1 VGDEERGHHGAQGR
15 RPAGVALREGRRRKL
30 ILSRIWHHDL
40 AWSFRRSPVTIAA
53 ATLTL
58 LCVAAALLSP
68 WIAPQD
74 PFDSAALDL
83 NAAFKPPAWV
93 QGGEASYLLGTDN
106 QGRDILSTIMHG
118 ARISL
123 GVGLASVFLALLI
136 GVTLGLLS
144 GYLGGR
150 LDAFIMRVA
159 DVQLSFPAILIAL
172 LIDGVARVALPAE
185 RHDEI
190 AIPVLVLAI
199 GLAGWV
205 HYART
210 VRGSTM
216 VEKGKEYV
224 QAARVIGRRPLAIM
238 LSHVLP
244 NVMGPVLVLA
254 TINIATAIITE
265 ATLSFLGVGVP
276 ATRPSLGTLI
286 RVGNEFLYSGEW
298 WITVFPGAA
307 LVILVLSV
315 NLLGDWLR
323 DALNPKLR

>member
-1 VGDEERGHHGAQGR
+1 ML
-15 RPAGVALREGRRRKL
+15 LRTV
-30 ILSRIWHHDL
+30 WQHDL
-40 AWSFRRSPVTIAA
+40 AWSFRRSPVTI
-53 ATLTL
+53 
-58 LCVAAALLSP
+58 VAAALTVVCVGAALLAP
-68 WIAPQD
+68 WVSPQD
-74 PFDSAALDL
+74 PFNMAGL
-83 NAAFKPPAWV
+83 NLNEAFTPPAWDEKGLG
-93 QGGEASYLLGTDN
+93 QYPLGTDN

-123 GVGLASVFLALLI
+123 GVGIAAVLFALVL
-136 GVTLGLLS
+136 GVSLGLLS

-150 LDAFIMRVA
+150 VDAVIMRIA

-172 LIDGVARVALPAE
+172 LIDGFARVALPGD
-185 RHDEI
+185 RHDEL

-199 GLAGWV
+199 GFAGWV
-205 HYART
+205 QYART

-216 VEKGKEYV
+216 VEKEKEYV

-244 NVMGPVLVLA
+244 NVTGPVLVIG
-254 TINIATAIITE
+254 TIHIATAIITE

-286 RVGNEFLYSGEW
+286 RIGNEFLYSGEW
-298 WITVFPGAA
+298 WITVFPGLA

>member
-1 VGDEERGHHGAQGR
+1 VILR
-15 RPAGVALREGRRRKL
+15 RL
-30 ILSRIWHHDL
+30 WDHDL
-40 AWSFRRSPVTIAA
+40 AWSFRRSPVTIVAA
-53 ATLTL
+53 ALTL
-58 LCVAAALLSP
+58 ICVAAALAAP
-68 WIAPQD
+68 WASPQD
-74 PFDSAALDL
+74 PFDMASL
-83 NAAFKPPAWV
+83 NLSDAFTPPAWDE
-93 QGGEASYLLGTDN
+93 QGVARYPLGTDN
-106 QGRDILSTIMHG
+106 QGRDILSTLMHG

-123 GVGLASVFLALLI
+123 GVGLASVLFALVL
-136 GVTLGLLS
+136 GVSLGLLA

-150 LDAFIMRVA
+150 VDAIIMRIA

-172 LIDGVARVALPAE
+172 LIDGVARVALAGD
-185 RHDEI
+185 RHDEL

-199 GLAGWV
+199 GFAGWV
-205 HYART
+205 QYART

-238 LSHVLP
+238 LTHVLP
-244 NVMGPVLVLA
+244 NVTGPVLVIA
-254 TINIATAIITE
+254 TIHIATAIITE

-286 RVGNEFLYSGEW
+286 RIGNEFLYSGEW
-298 WITVFPGAA
+298 WITVFPGVA
-307 LVILVLSV
+307 LVVLVLSV